1 MREFN
6 VTFATLRT
14 TVIKRLE
21 AIKASLH
28 SASPAPLA
36 PQQLPRSPL
45 LYFHAPL
52 GPDNVRMEVENELRG
67 DGYRIVPAVPRA
79 LSNELAHLQAEVNAK
94 GQVPPEREVLPLL
107 RPTND

>member
-67 DGYRIVPAVPRA
+67 DGYRIVPAVPPA
-79 LSNELAHLQAEVNAK
+79 LTNELAACQPEVNARV
-94 GQVPPEREVLPLL
+94 QVAQKR
-107 RPTND
+107 D